1 MTTPATPATVAG
13 RALSDWSRDGRF
25 GTWHALVPGDT
36 GEPPHGA
43 LRIDRA
49 LLAPQGARQRLA
61 ATVVAVAKL
70 RLPGLPATV
79 DLVAEA
85 GDVWLLVSRPPI
97 RTVADLLEEGAPG
110 LDEGSAASVLNETA
124 QTLLALHA
132 AGLAHGALAPDRVV
146 LAPDGTALLAEA
158 ALATAL
164 SADVPTA
171 AARQDDVTAWA
182 ALARTLTTAWA
193 TPGSPAAELFARC
206 AAAADSGD
214 LTTARTTLT
223 SGRTVLPQDFLR
235 RTALRTA
242 AAATPAKPN
251 RGGPADGAA
260 DGQAS
265 GPAVGA
271 AEGAAE
277 AAAGGTGETVLGRRG
292 RGSGPA
298 SVTGDQVTVLGKR
311 NRSAAAPT
319 TTPAASAGGSGGG
332 DDDDDSDD
340 EILLRFGPGVPLS
353 EEEALRALWAAPT
366 AAPVRKRR
374 RRTGLLGTVAALA
387 AVAVVLWLLLRP
399 TAGPMVTAAD
409 VTAPTQELGCGQTA
423 EVTGVVHTDGRG
435 GPITYRWLRSDGRQ
449 SEELTRTARRGERE
463 VTVHLQWTVRGPG
476 LFRGTAR
483 LQVLRPA
490 DSPVEAEGTFRYSC
504 A

>member
-25 GTWHALVPGDT
+25 GTWHALVPGDA

-49 LLAPQGARQRLA
+49 LLAPEGARQRLA

-70 RLPGLPATV
+70 RLPGVPATV

-85 GDVWLLVSRPPI
+85 GDVWLLVSRPPM
-97 RTVADLLEEGAPG
+97 RTVADLLAEGAPG

-171 AARQDDVTAWA
+171 AAQQDDVTAWA
-182 ALARTLTTAWA
+182 ALARTLSTAWA
-193 TPGSPAAELFARC
+193 TAGSPAAELFARC

-242 AAATPAKPN
+242 AAATPAKPH
-251 RGGPADGAA
+251 GPTDDAAEGPADGT
-260 DGQAS
+260 
-265 GPAVGA
+265 
-271 AEGAAE
+271 E
-277 AAAGGTGETVLGRRG
+277 ETVLGRRG
-292 RGSGPA
+292 RSSAPA
-298 SVTGDQVTVLGKR
+298 AVAGDQVTVLGKR
-311 NRSAAAPT
+311 NRSAAAAPAAAT
-319 TTPAASAGGSGGG
+319 FPAASAEGSGGDEAG
-332 DDDDDSDD
+332 DGGDD

-374 RRTGLLGTVAALA
+374 RRAGLLGTVAVLA

-399 TAGPMVTAAD
+399 TAGPTVTAAD
-409 VTAPTQELGCGQTA
+409 VTAPTQELSCGQTA

-504 A
+504 AA